1 MTLGRATLR
10 LSVTDAGELPGS
22 SGSRRLMLLWPARV
36 KCVSAYRVS
45 YLGNLYS
52 LHGSATI
59 GRRSMEACRADVV
72 VRLPLEVRVFAWKS
86 PQADSIA
93 GRALL
98 PLGTVIG
105 VAEALCRQACWIT
118 QK

>member
-10 LSVTDAGELPGS
+10 PTANDAGEQTGA
-22 SGSRRLMLLWPARV
+22 SGNRGLMLFCPARV
-36 KCVSAYRVS
+36 KGVSAYRLS
-45 YLGNLYS
+45 YLRNLYS
-52 LHGSATI
+52 LHWSATI
-59 GRRSMEACRADVV
+59 GRRSMEACRANVV
-72 VRLPLEVRVFAWKS
+72 VRLPLDVRALAWKS